1 MADITRKDWVE
12 KSSEQSV
19 KAAENLIRLFTE
31 RSSKDYQPSYTN
43 SYIGLRLEGKPCN
56 FFVVIPQKQTM
67 KLSVKVEASVDNAY
81 YLKQVATK
89 KIDYTNGWYNVSI
102 APDADCTEVMAV
114 LLQAETEFMGK
125 ENTDNS
131 CSGKMHT
138 YYLRISAPVLWR
150 FDTINLDNVDDDG
163 IQEAFEEQYGLINI
177 IGETAN
183 LDMRKDDIDYGD
195 YFGYDEDE
203 VEELRVTIGD
213 NNVKCSPYM
222 PDAEEPFSI
231 VVMDENNEELE
242 TIDSDDVISFDV
254 EPIYGISL
262 DHYDEDGPEFEAA
275 KLYMEKNNISE
286 GDMEAVSVFPMAEPG
301 CWYWLNTQRCRLDE
315 PAILKLCIPDKF
327 DPSKL
332 SFKKTLIEEIING
345 LNSIEVISAI
355 MYDGKI
361 IEVDAEAC
369 GEEYDSTNY
378 VIKMEDN
385 GHFPEKVY
393 DMTNKEES

>member
-1 MADITRKDWVE
+1 MADITRNTWIE
-12 KSSEQSV
+12 KSSELTV
-19 KAAENLIRLFTE
+19 KAAEDLIRLFAE

-56 FFVVIPQKQTM
+56 FFVIIPQKKM
-67 KLSVKVEASVDNAY
+67 MRLSVKVEASVDNAY

-150 FDTINLDNVDDDG
+150 FDTIDLANVDDDI
-163 IQEAFEEQYGLINI
+163 IQKAFEEEYDWTNMVGRTSNLYMKKEDMDSGDVWDYDEDTVEELKNI
-177 IGETAN
+177 IG
-183 LDMRKDDIDYGD
+183 
-195 YFGYDEDE
+195 
-203 VEELRVTIGD
+203 D
-213 NNVKCSPYM
+213 NTVQDGSYL
-222 PDAEEPFSI
+222 PDAEESFSI
-231 VVMDENNEELE
+231 VVMDENEEELD
-242 TIDSDDVISFDV
+242 TIDSDDVISFSV
-254 EPIYGISL
+254 EATEPFSL
-262 DHYDEDGPEFEAA
+262 GNYNEGEPEHEAA
-275 KLYMEKNNISE
+275 KQYMEKNNISE
-286 GDMEAVSVFPMAEPG
+286 GDIETVFPTAKPES
-301 CWYWLNTQRCRLDE
+301 WYWLNIQKCGLDE
-315 PAILKLCIPDKF
+315 PAILKLCIPDEF

-332 SFKKTLIEEIING
+332 SFKKTIVEEAIDG
-345 LNSIEVISAI
+345 FDSIEVISAI
-355 MYDGKI
+355 LYDGKI
-361 IEVDAEAC
+361 IEYDSKTFGAE
-369 GEEYDSTNY
+369 YNSTNY
-378 VIKMEDN
+378 IIKMEDS